1 MFSELDELLGEKKVS
16 DDKYF
21 KSYEN
26 IYTHKRMIQDRPRT
40 LAYQRSLEANKAK
53 LKDKVVIDVGA
64 GTGILSIFAARAG
77 ARHVYAIEYSDTA
90 HMARKIIAENGLTDK
105 ITVI

>member
-26 IYTHKRMIQDRPRT
+26 IYAHKRMIQDRPRT
-40 LAYQRSLEANKAK
+40 LAY
-53 LKDKVVIDVGA
+53 
-64 GTGILSIFAARAG
+64 
-77 ARHVYAIEYSDTA
+77 
-90 HMARKIIAENGLTDK
+90 
-105 ITVI
+105 